1 MNYRNSS
8 SLVSGRTEYG
18 GPGNTVLRAGGRR
31 TAECRP
37 YRRGT
42 VDSRVPSLRA
52 CHSERSEESVP
63 RLYGSRTAERECRD
77 GGRLG
82 AVPTGGGRRTAKL
95 RHYRR
100 NGSLP
105 RAARWPGV
113 RLPYELRAELLPKTD
128 ELSVILCIS

>member
-18 GPGNTVLRAGGRR
+18 GPGNTVLRVGGTR
-31 TAECRP
+31 TAGSRP
-37 YRRGT
+37 YRRVILSEAKNPYPVSMGRVLRNGSVGT
-42 VDSRVPSLRA
+42 ADGKMPSLQAEDADGRVPSLRA
-52 CHSERSEESVP
+52 
-63 RLYGSRTAERECRD
+63 
-77 GGRLG
+77 
-82 AVPTGGGRRTAKL
+82 GGRRTAKL